1 MSYIITYIK
10 HLQIMAN
17 KRIVMSGTQ
26 GSGKSTVLNLFK
38 EAGYPV
44 ITEVVRNLV
53 KEKGITINKEGTDA
67 TQRLVFN
74 TYSKVLGETEKY
86 VSDRGLTD
94 VISYTAA
101 GVFEGKVSK
110 AVLDEQE
117 VQLKEFIANNPD
129 IVYIYFPIEFPV
141 VADGVRSVDEDYRK
155 QIDNL
160 IHDTLDGLGVD
171 YLTVTGTPEERFK
184 QILDYVGPDLF

>member
-1 MSYIITYIK
+1 M
-10 HLQIMAN
+10 N
-17 KRIVMSGTQ
+17 KRICLT
-26 GSGKSTVLNLFK
+26 GSQSTGKTTVLNMFK

-53 KEKGITINKEGTDA
+53 KNKKITINKEGTDD
-67 TQRLVFN
+67 TQMLVFN
-74 TYSKVLGETEKY
+74 TYKDLLGNTEKY

-101 GVFEGKVSK
+101 GVFEGKVNKSI
-110 AVLDEQE
+110 LDSQE
-117 VQLKEFIANNPD
+117 ILIEEFIKENPD

-141 VADGVRSVDEDYRK
+141 VADGTRSVDEDYRK

-160 IHDTLDGLGVD
+160 IHDTLDNLGIE
-171 YLTVTGTPEERFK
+171 YITVTGTPEERFR
-184 QILDYVGPDLF
+184 QILDYVGPDLI

>member
-1 MSYIITYIK
+1 M
-10 HLQIMAN
+10 N
-17 KRIVMSGTQ
+17 KRICLTGTH
-26 GSGKSTVLNLFK
+26 GSGKTTTLNLFK

-67 TQRLVFN
+67 TQRMVFN
-74 TYSKVLGETEKY
+74 TYSKVLDETTKY

-101 GVFEGKVSK
+101 GVMDGKVSHE
-110 AVLDEQE
+110 VLDEQE
-117 VQLKEFIANNPD
+117 QLLKGFTDNNPD

-141 VADGVRSVDEDYRK
+141 VADGVRSVDENYRQ
-155 QIDNL
+155 QIDRL

>member
-1 MSYIITYIK
+1 MKNTKICLT
-10 HLQIMAN
+10 
-17 KRIVMSGTQ
+17 
-26 GSGKSTVLNLFK
+26 GSQSTGKSTVLNLFK
-38 EAGYPV
+38 EVGYPV

-117 VQLKEFIANNPD
+117 VQLKELIANNPD

-184 QILDYVGPDLF
+184 QILDYVGSDLF

>member
-1 MSYIITYIK
+1 MKNVRMCLT
-10 HLQIMAN
+10 
-17 KRIVMSGTQ
+17 
-26 GSGKSTVLNLFK
+26 GSQSTGKSTVLNLFK

-53 KEKGITINKEGTDA
+53 KEKGISINKEGTDA
-67 TQRLVFN
+67 TQQMVFN
-74 TYSKVLGETEKY
+74 TYSKVLSETEKY

-101 GVFEGKVSK
+101 GVFEGKVNK

-117 VQLKEFIANNPD
+117 VQLEEFVANNPD
-129 IVYIYFPIEFPV
+129 IVYVYFPIEFPV

-160 IHDTLDGLGVD
+160 IHDTLDGLGID
-171 YLTVTGTPEERFK
+171 YLTVTGTPEERFG
-184 QILDYVGPDLF
+184 QILDHVGPDLF

>member
-1 MSYIITYIK
+1 MSY
-10 HLQIMAN
+10 
-17 KRIVMSGTQ
+17 KRICLTGSQGT
-26 GSGKSTVLNLFK
+26 GKTTVLNLFK

-53 KEKGITINKEGTDA
+53 KSQGITINKEGTDA
-67 TQRLVFN
+67 TQMLVFE
-74 TYSKVLGETEKY
+74 TYAKLLGGTEKY

-110 AVLDEQE
+110 SVLDKQE
-117 VQLKEFIANNPD
+117 ILIEEFVGKNPD
-129 IVYIYFPIEFPV
+129 IAYIYFPIEFPV
-141 VADGVRSVDEDYRK
+141 VADGTRSVDENYRR
-155 QIDNL
+155 QIDDL
-160 IHDTLDGLGVD
+160 IHDTLDALGIE

-184 QILDYVGPDLF
+184 QILDYVGPDLV

>member
-1 MSYIITYIK
+1 M
-10 HLQIMAN
+10 N
-17 KRIVMSGTQ
+17 KRICLTGAQGT
-26 GSGKSTVLNLFK
+26 GKTTVLNLFK

-53 KEKGITINKEGTDA
+53 KTKGITINKEGTDE
-67 TQRLVFN
+67 TQMMVFN
-74 TYSKVLGETEKY
+74 EYKSVLGEVEKY

-110 AVLDEQE
+110 SVLDRQE
-117 VQLKEFIANNPD
+117 IEIAEFVANNPD
-129 IVYIYFPIEFPV
+129 IVYVYFPIEFPV
-141 VADGVRSVDEDYRK
+141 VADGTRSIDEDYRK

-160 IHDTLDGLGVD
+160 IHDTLDGLGID
-171 YLTVTGTPEERFK
+171 YITVTGTPEERFR
-184 QILDYVGPDLF
+184 QILDHVGPDLV

>member
-1 MSYIITYIK
+1 M
-10 HLQIMAN
+10 N
-17 KRIVMSGTQ
+17 KRIILTGAQGT
-26 GSGKSTVLNLFK
+26 GKSTVLNLFK

-53 KEKGITINKEGTDA
+53 KEKGISINKEGTDE
-67 TQRLVFN
+67 TQMMVFN
-74 TYSKVLGETEKY
+74 TYYDVLAKTEKY

-94 VISYTAA
+94 VISYTTA

-110 AVLDEQE
+110 STLDAQE
-117 VQLKEFIANNPD
+117 IMIEEFVQSNPD
-129 IVYIYFPIEFPV
+129 IIYIYFPIEFPV
-141 VADGVRSVDEDYRK
+141 VADGIRSVDEDYRK

-160 IHDTLDGLGVD
+160 IHDTLDVLNIP
-171 YLTVTGTPEERFK
+171 YLTVHGTPEERFR

>member
-1 MSYIITYIK
+1 M
-10 HLQIMAN
+10 N
-17 KRIVMSGTQ
+17 KRIILTGAQGT
-26 GSGKSTVLNLFK
+26 GKTTVLNLFK
-38 EAGYPV
+38 GAGYPV

-53 KEKGITINKEGTDA
+53 KTKGITINKEGTDA
-67 TQRLVFN
+67 TQNLVFD
-74 TYSKVLGETEKY
+74 TYADVLANTEKY

-117 VQLKEFIANNPD
+117 VKLQEFVQNNPD
-129 IVYIYFPIEFPV
+129 IVYVYFPIEFPV
-141 VADGVRSVDEDYRK
+141 VADGTRSVDEDYRK

-160 IHDTLDGLGVD
+160 IHDTLDAVLEGD

>member
-1 MSYIITYIK
+1 M
-10 HLQIMAN
+10 N
-17 KRIVMSGTQ
+17 KRIILTGAQGT
-26 GSGKSTVLNLFK
+26 GKTTVLNMFK

-53 KEKGITINKEGTDA
+53 KNQGITINKEGTDD
-67 TQRLVFN
+67 TQMMVFN
-74 TYSKVLGETEKY
+74 TYKDLLENTEKY

-110 AVLDEQE
+110 SVLDTQE
-117 VQLKEFIANNPD
+117 ILIEEFVKENPD

-141 VADGVRSVDEDYRK
+141 VADGTRSVDEGYRK
-155 QIDNL
+155 QIDDL
-160 IHDTLDGLGVD
+160 IHDTLDNLGIE
-171 YLTVTGTPEERFK
+171 YLMVTGTPEERFR

>member
-1 MSYIITYIK
+1 M
-10 HLQIMAN
+10 N
-17 KRIVMSGTQ
+17 KRIILTGSQ
-26 GSGKSTVLNLFK
+26 GVGKTTVLNLFK

-53 KEKGITINKEGTDA
+53 KSQGISINKEGTDA
-67 TQRLVFN
+67 TQMLVFE
-74 TYSKVLGETEKY
+74 TYSKLLGETEKY

-110 AVLDEQE
+110 SVLDAQE
-117 VQLKEFIANNPD
+117 ILIEDFVKDNADIA
-129 IVYIYFPIEFPV
+129 YIYFPIEFPV
-141 VADGVRSVDEDYRK
+141 VADGTRSVDEDYRK

-160 IHDTLDGLGVD
+160 IHDTLDNLGID

-184 QILDYVGPDLF
+184 QILDYIGPDLI

>member
-1 MSYIITYIK
+1 M
-10 HLQIMAN
+10 N
-17 KRIVMSGTQ
+17 KRICLT
-26 GSGKSTVLNLFK
+26 GSQSTGKTTVLNMFK

-53 KEKGITINKEGTDA
+53 KNKKITINKEGTDD
-67 TQRLVFN
+67 TQMLVFN
-74 TYSKVLGETEKY
+74 TYKDLLGNTEKY

-101 GVFEGKVSK
+101 GVFEGKVNKSI
-110 AVLDEQE
+110 LDSQE
-117 VQLKEFIANNPD
+117 ILIEEFIKENPD

-141 VADGVRSVDEDYRK
+141 VADGTRSVDEDYRK

-160 IHDTLDGLGVD
+160 IHDTLDNLGIE
-171 YLTVTGTPEERFK
+171 YLTVTGTPEERFR
-184 QILDYVGPDLF
+184 QILDYVGPDLI